1 MIATEMII
9 PKMDN
14 EAIAEPGVKWCE
26 QVSRRTTSAGFSAV
40 RQEFWFFGARL
51 GDDKGR

>member
-14 EAIAEPGVKWCE
+14 EAIAEPGVKCCGASFAPYYLRW
-26 QVSRRTTSAGFSAV
+26 VLGSAARVLVLRRAV
-40 RQEFWFFGARL
+40 G
-51 GDDKGR
+51 